1 MFVIKKLLGNLIFW
15 YVIAVSAIFGF
26 VGLFFFKRFGFNL
39 NAPIKN
45 WVDTASYFNGVL
57 TPPLL
62 AITSILI
69 FLTWHTSKKELKTN
83 QYMLS
88 EQLKNQKEKESFAL
102 FIDQIEKLNDTF
114 IRKNRVIDIFK
125 LGLIFEINNE
135 YKQARKE
142 QPDAD
147 TPDDLYDYISNLQ
160 VSFLELLKNGRNFSV
175 NKKIHKDT
183 KSYTKDKFNRNINN
197 YKKIILNALS
207 IYYIDNYKKR
217 TEVINFYSLLMQL
230 SNQKREHRD
239 PILEF
244 KLGFNNDIAKI
255 LILKNDKLNNDLL
268 D

>member
-1 MFVIKKLLGNLIFW
+1 MIKKLLGNLIFW

-142 QPDAD
+142 QPD
-147 TPDDLYDYISNLQ
+147 DLYDYISNLQ

-239 PILEF
+239 TLLEF